1 MTLAFETGM
10 NIKFAGTRQIGF
22 NAPNVQLS
30 ARVHTPESSRR
41 TLDICWS
48 EETAH
53 EVKLTHFNVG
63 IRSLRKI
70 KTAAAIF
77 FAAVLMHL
85 PVLAFQGSPSQSVV
99 LTWNPS
105 SDTNIV
111 GYNIYYWETNG
122 GATNEVFAGDVT
134 NTTVSGLAD
143 GATYQFAATA
153 VDAAGNESAFSNLA
167 SFTLASVATL
177 SMQTVATQGSP
188 TYINITASGAIP
200 AQWALE
206 SSPDLIT
213 WTIIATGTNQ
223 NVSVSVPITEL
234 PSQFFRLQGE

>member
-1 MTLAFETGM
+1 M
-10 NIKFAGTRQIGF
+10 NIKFAGMHQIGF
-22 NAPNVQLS
+22 DAPNVQPS
-30 ARVHTPESSRR
+30 AGVYTPESSRR
-41 TLDICWS
+41 TVDICWS

-53 EVKLTHFNVG
+53 KVKLTHFNVG
-63 IRSLRKI
+63 RRSLRKI

-85 PVLAFQGSPSQSVV
+85 PVLAFQGGSSQSVV

-105 SDTNIV
+105 SDTNII
-111 GYNIYYWETNG
+111 GYNIYYWEASG
-122 GATNEVFAGDVT
+122 GATNEVFVGDVT
-134 NTTVSGLAD
+134 NTTISGLVD
-143 GATYQFAATA
+143 GTTYQFAATA

-167 SFTLASVATL
+167 SFTLTSVATL
-177 SMQTVATQGSP
+177 SLQTVATQGSL
-188 TYINITASGAIP
+188 TYINIAASGAIP

-223 NVSVSVPITEL
+223 NVNVSVPITGL
-234 PSQFFRLQGE
+234 PSQFFRLKGE